1 MDTKLFDYPM
11 MGGNFGGEEEGEMFR
26 EEPTQKPSPAAQ
38 SPGED
43 NSDLLTYVF
52 IAYNTHDQI
61 RRKQAYFCNSF
72 DYQPKL

>member
-52 IAYNTHDQI
+52 IAYKSPRPNTEKTSIFLQ
-61 RRKQAYFCNSF
+61 
-72 DYQPKL
+72 

>member
-1 MDTKLFDYPM
+1 
-11 MGGNFGGEEEGEMFR
+11 MFR

-52 IAYNTHDQI
+52 IV
-61 RRKQAYFCNSF
+61 CNQFEVRGKGSTSYVNQHPWSYSEIIF
-72 DYQPKL
+72 KKALSKGR